1 MTYKNQRFNV
11 PMLTQT
17 DPRWGFETMALPQ
30 DRLKDYGCLI
40 TALVNLNNLIYGKEM
55 TVSEANRII
64 KSEKFYSGMRNPKQD
79 PYYHSFLL
87 TDDFLAFLKLKR
99 KEVRDM
105 TEGNWYYCRVEV
117 MRPNGTTIGHFT
129 NVFQI
134 NDRVMLFDV
143 WDGSFRHVSRSIIT
157 NIYQVEVL

>member
-1 MTYKNQRFNV
+1 
-11 PMLTQT
+11 MLTQT

-30 DRLKDYGCLI
+30 DRIRDYGCLI

-64 KSEKFYSGMRNPKQD
+64 KSERFYSGLRNPKLD
-79 PYYHSFLL
+79 PYYHSFLM
-87 TDDFLAFLKLKR
+87 TDDFLAFLKLKK

-105 TEGNWYYCRVEV
+105 MEDCWYYCRVEV
-117 MRPNGTTIGHFT
+117 MRPNGTTIGNFT